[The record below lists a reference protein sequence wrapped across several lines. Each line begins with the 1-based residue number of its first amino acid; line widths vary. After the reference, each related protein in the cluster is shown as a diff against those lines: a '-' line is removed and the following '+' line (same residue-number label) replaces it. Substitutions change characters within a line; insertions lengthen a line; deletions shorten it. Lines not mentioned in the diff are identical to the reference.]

1 MLLHLR
7 SANHSGAC
15 VFSLTLSAPTLP
27 ALISA
32 LKEAAQ
38 SSIDCVPSALPPP
51 AQVLDESEQAGIAK
65 APRKKKE
72 PPPPAEPTE
81 ASGPTPSS
89 PPQLSSPPP
98 SPDTAP
104 ITLIG
109 LRSQLL
115 ELSDAGHRAA
125 VRDLLKRFGVER
137 LTDLLVA
144 DYEAFALQAST
155 LARAA

>member
-7 SANHSGAC
+7 STHHSGAS

-38 SSIDCVPSALPPP
+38 SSINCAPSALPPP
-51 AQVLDESEQAGIAK
+51 AQVSDEPEQAGIAK

-72 PPPPAEPTE
+72 PLPPAEPTE

-89 PPQLSSPPP
+89 PPSS
-98 SPDTAP
+98 DTAP

-155 LARAA
+155 LAQAA